1 MVAFFKRPAAED
13 GLDARIALLS
23 RRTQPLA
30 DPPNPALGPLAPAT
44 PDNKRAMPEITRA
57 AVPNIAFVAVPETG
71 PAAPPQPVPTAVS
84 PNLSEED
91 RFLLAREELF
101 ARLTA
106 ELSPERISILSRG
119 ELAKVVDA
127 AVQAHF
133 VRNGVESDPIVRRNL
148 ITALIKGLLEAD
160 NTPANADDG
169 GSRRSSN
176 RSAVETAKAQ
186 IQPLVLEHMDVAA
199 AAEMPRAVFE
209 AQLTGWV
216 KDLLTE
222 TKIQL
227 NFVEQR
233 ELVES
238 LIADMLGLGPLEPL
252 IEDETV
258 TDIMVNGARQVY
270 VERRGKL
277 ELTGVRFR
285 DDDHVM
291 NVATKIVTR
300 VGRRIDESTPLV
312 DARLMDGSRVNI
324 IAPPLAI
331 DGPSISIRKFSKK
344 TITLDTMAQQANI
357 SPEMATLLKVA
368 ARCRLNILIS
378 GGTGSGKTT
387 LLNALSRLIDPTE
400 RTVTIEDAAELQ
412 LQQPHVVRLE
422 TRPPNL
428 EGSGEITMRDLL
440 RNALRMRP
448 DRIILGEIRG
458 AEALDV
464 LQAMNT
470 GHDGSMSTIH
480 ANAPREALTRL
491 ENMVGMTGINLPSK
505 AVRTQIAAAV
515 HLIAQVNRMRDG
527 MSPTS
532 WRWSAWKV
540 TSLPPRNCSPFSS
553 RAKRPTANCA
563 ASLSRAGSA
572 RIFCRAPNIT
582 GSTAPCSRSS
592 EPCPMPLC
600 SSSSLLSP
608 GFEEWVFL
616 WIWRR
621 RSRLP
626 ARLVLHW
633 SFASS
638 SMRSA
643 KGLATGASSGVLPGF
658 EIGRKGSFPS
668 SLSPPARWRGSK
680 ARRRRLIAL
689 PGNGSPAAMCSP
701 TAWLAQGGQSVSGS
715 MR

>member
-1 MVAFFKRPAAED
+1 MVGFFKRPSGDDA
-13 GLDARIALLS
+13 LDARIAVLS
-23 RRTQPLA
+23 RRAQPLVDA
-30 DPPNPALGPLAPAT
+30 PDQLPTARAVELPPAPRPA
-44 PDNKRAMPEITRA
+44 PET
-57 AVPNIAFVAVPETG
+57 VPAVPEAVLE
-71 PAAPPQPVPTAVS
+71 AAPNTIAAVVPLPVPALPSPQDLTA
-84 PNLSEED
+84 ED
-91 RFLLAREELF
+91 RFLLAREELLG
-101 ARLTA
+101 RLTS
-106 ELSPERISILSRG
+106 ELSPERLSILSRG

-133 VRNGVESDPIVRRNL
+133 VRNGLEPDPIARRDL
-148 ITALIKGLLEAD
+148 ITALIKGLLE
-160 NTPANADDG
+160 PARTAAAEEG

-222 TKIQL
+222 SKIQL

-252 IEDETV
+252 IDDETV
-258 TDIMVNGARQVY
+258 TDIMVNGPRQVY

-312 DARLMDGSRVNI
+312 DARLLDGSRVNI
-324 IAPPLAI
+324 IVPPLAI

-357 SPEMATLLKVA
+357 SPEMATLLKIA

-491 ENMVGMTGINLPSK
+491 ENMVGMTGINLPSR

-527 MSPTS
+527 V
-532 WRWSAWKV
+532 RRV
-540 TSLPPRNCSPFSS
+540 THIMEVV
-553 RAKRPTANCA
+553 
-563 ASLSRAGSA
+563 GMEGDV
-572 RIFCRAPNIT
+572 IT
-582 GSTAPCSRSS
+582 TQELFTFQFQGEATDGKLR
-592 EPCPMPLC
+592 
-600 SSSSLLSP
+600 
-608 GFEEWVFL
+608 GVF
-616 WIWRR
+616 
-621 RSRLP
+621 
-626 ARLVLHW
+626 
-633 SFASS
+633 
-638 SMRSA
+638 
-643 KGLATGASSGVLPGF
+643 KSSGIRPYFLPRAEYYGLDRALL
-658 EIGRKGSFPS
+658 EI
-668 SLSPPARWRGSK
+668 
-680 ARRRRLIAL
+680 I
-689 PGNGSPAAMCSP
+689 
-701 TAWLAQGGQSVSGS
+701 
-715 MR
+715 

>member
-1 MVAFFKRPAAED
+1 MVGRFKRSESED
-13 GLDARIALLS
+13 ALDARIAVLSARRSVAIEAVPLAPVPEVEPAIGSPDEDRLLMAKEQLIARLNAEVRPERRSLLS
-23 RRTQPLA
+23 R
-30 DPPNPALGPLAPAT
+30 
-44 PDNKRAMPEITRA
+44 
-57 AVPNIAFVAVPETG
+57 
-71 PAAPPQPVPTAVS
+71 S
-84 PNLSEED
+84 
-91 RFLLAREELF
+91 
-101 ARLTA
+101 
-106 ELSPERISILSRG
+106 

-127 AVQAHF
+127 AVQAYL
-133 VRNGVESDPIVRRNL
+133 VRHGMEANPLDRRDLVTSIIETLLNPSKSES
-148 ITALIKGLLEAD
+148 AS
-160 NTPANADDG
+160 DG
-169 GSRRSSN
+169 SGSRRSN
-176 RSAVETAKAQ
+176 RAAIDVAKAH

-199 AAEMPRAVFE
+199 AADMPRAVFE
-209 AQLTGWV
+209 AQLSGWV

-222 TKIQL
+222 SKLQL
-227 NFVEQR
+227 NFMEQR

-258 TDIMVNGARQVY
+258 TDIMVNGAKQVY

-277 ELTGVRFR
+277 ELTDVVFR

-300 VGRRIDESTPLV
+300 IGRRIDESQPLV
-312 DARLMDGSRVNI
+312 DARLLDGSRVNI
-324 IAPPLAI
+324 ITPPLAI

-357 SPEMATLLKVA
+357 SPQMATFLKIT

-387 LLNALSRLIDPTE
+387 LLNALSRTID
-400 RTVTIEDAAELQ
+400 DAAELQ

-428 EGSGEITMRDLL
+428 EGTGEITMRDLL

-480 ANAPREALTRL
+480 ANSPREALTRL

-527 MSPTS
+527 VRRVTHLMEVVGMEGDTITTQELFSFQFQGE
-532 WRWSAWKV
+532 SADGMLRGVFK
-540 TSLPPRNCSPFSS
+540 SNGIRPFFLP
-553 RAKRPTANCA
+553 RAEYYGLDRP
-563 ASLSRAGSA
+563 
-572 RIFCRAPNIT
+572 
-582 GSTAPCSRSS
+582 
-592 EPCPMPLC
+592 
-600 SSSSLLSP
+600 LL
-608 GFEEWVFL
+608 EV
-616 WIWRR
+616 I
-621 RSRLP
+621 
-626 ARLVLHW
+626 
-633 SFASS
+633 
-638 SMRSA
+638 
-643 KGLATGASSGVLPGF
+643 
-658 EIGRKGSFPS
+658 
-668 SLSPPARWRGSK
+668 
-680 ARRRRLIAL
+680 
-689 PGNGSPAAMCSP
+689 
-701 TAWLAQGGQSVSGS
+701 
-715 MR
+715 

>member
-13 GLDARIALLS
+13 GLDARIAVLS
-23 RRTQPLA
+23 RRAQPLA
-30 DPPNPALGPLAPAT
+30 NPADPASAPVAPAT
-44 PDNKRAMPEITRA
+44 PNTELATASEITRVAIPNITPA
-57 AVPNIAFVAVPETG
+57 AVRDTG
-71 PAAPPQPVPTAVS
+71 PAAASKLVPTAVS
-84 PNLSEED
+84 PPDLSEED
-91 RFLLAREELF
+91 RFLLASEELL
-101 ARLTA
+101 ARLTT
-106 ELSPERISILSRG
+106 EMSPERTSILSRG

-127 AVQAHF
+127 AVQAYF
-133 VRNGVESDPIVRRNL
+133 LRKGVEPDPIVRRDL
-148 ITALIKGLLEAD
+148 ITALIKGLLELNNA
-160 NTPANADDG
+160 PAGADDG
-169 GSRRSSN
+169 GSRRSN
-176 RSAVETAKAQ
+176 RSAVESAKAQ

-199 AAEMPRAVFE
+199 AAEMPRLVFE

-227 NFVEQR
+227 NFLEQR

-291 NVATKIVTR
+291 NVATRIVTR
-300 VGRRIDESTPLV
+300 VGRRIDEATPLV
-312 DARLMDGSRVNI
+312 DARLLDGSRVNI

-331 DGPSISIRKFSKK
+331 DGPAISIRKFSKK

-480 ANAPREALTRL
+480 ANTPREALTRL
-491 ENMVGMTGINLPSK
+491 ENMVGMTGINLPSR

-527 MSPTS
+527 I
-532 WRWSAWKV
+532 RRV
-540 TSLPPRNCSPFSS
+540 THVVEVV
-553 RAKRPTANCA
+553 
-563 ASLSRAGSA
+563 GMEGDV
-572 RIFCRAPNIT
+572 IT
-582 GSTAPCSRSS
+582 TQELFTFQFQGETTDGR
-592 EPCPMPLC
+592 LR
-600 SSSSLLSP
+600 
-608 GFEEWVFL
+608 GVFN
-616 WIWRR
+616 
-621 RSRLP
+621 
-626 ARLVLHW
+626 
-633 SFASS
+633 
-638 SMRSA
+638 
-643 KGLATGASSGVLPGF
+643 SSGIRPFFLPRAEYYGLDRALL
-658 EIGRKGSFPS
+658 EI
-668 SLSPPARWRGSK
+668 
-680 ARRRRLIAL
+680 I
-689 PGNGSPAAMCSP
+689 
-701 TAWLAQGGQSVSGS
+701 
-715 MR
+715 